1 MPHSRP
7 LPFTCAVCER
17 TFYSETTDEEA
28 VEAGRK
34 QFPDSDDLRV
44 VCEDCYRRG
53 TALLN

>member
-17 TFYSETTDEEA
+17 RFYSETTDEEA
-28 VEAGRK
+28 QAEGRE